1 MDGKRYVMAVGSDDA
16 GVNLKNFIRDQLGD
30 DERVEEVIDFGVAD
44 ADDKTAYPVVCIRA
58 AEAVARGE
66 ADRAVLFGGTGLGEA
81 ISANKV
87 RGIRAV
93 VAHDPYSIERS
104 ILSNNCQVLCL
115 GERVIAPELADR
127 IVKQWLGYEFDAS
140 SPSAAKVQVHNRL
153 RRERQPLERFATRA
167 VSDRALLGSFRETPC
182 ARQRRTAGRFFVED
196 VEHLA
201 GRVLVRDQDVQ
212 QTGARRA
219 DVGPRLLRSRADPD
233 AVGYAGQMLRA
244 YGYGALVH
252 LQRDGRAVEGE

>member
-1 MDGKRYVMAVGSDDA
+1 MAEKQYVVAVGSDDA
-16 GVNLKNFIRDQLGD
+16 GVHVKNHIRDMLRED
-30 DERVEEVIDFGVAD
+30 PRVKDVRDFGVAD
-44 ADDKTAYPVVCIRA
+44 ESDKTEYPIVCIKA

-127 IVKQWLGYEFDAS
+127 IVRQWLGYEFDTS
-140 SPSAAKVQVHNRL
+140 SPSAHKVSIITEYE
-153 RRERQPLERFATRA
+153 ER
-167 VSDRALLGSFRETPC
+167 GSLPT
-182 ARQRRTAGRFFVED
+182 
-196 VEHLA
+196 
-201 GRVLVRDQDVQ
+201 
-212 QTGARRA
+212 
-219 DVGPRLLRSRADPD
+219 
-233 AVGYAGQMLRA
+233 
-244 YGYGALVH
+244 
-252 LQRDGRAVEGE
+252 

>member
-1 MDGKRYVMAVGSDDA
+1 MDDKRYVVAVGSDDA
-16 GVNLKNFIRDQLGD
+16 GVNLKNFIRDQLRED
-30 DERVEEVIDFGVAD
+30 SRVEDILDFGVAD
-44 ADDKTAYPVVCIRA
+44 ADDKTAYPVICIRA

-127 IVKQWLGYEFDAS
+127 IVRQWLGYVFDPSSAS
-140 SPSAAKVQVHNRL
+140 AEKVQVITDY
-153 RRERQPLERFATRA
+153 EET
-167 VSDRALLGSFRETPC
+167 GS
-182 ARQRRTAGRFFVED
+182 
-196 VEHLA
+196 L
-201 GRVLVRDQDVQ
+201 
-212 QTGARRA
+212 
-219 DVGPRLLRSRADPD
+219 
-233 AVGYAGQMLRA
+233 
-244 YGYGALVH
+244 
-252 LQRDGRAVEGE
+252 

>member
-16 GVNLKNFIRDQLGD
+16 GVNLKNFIRDQLGE

-44 ADDKTAYPVVCIRA
+44 ADDKTPYPVVCIKA

-87 RGIRAV
+87 QGIRAV

-127 IVKQWLGYEFDAS
+127 IVKQWLGYEFDTS
-140 SPSAAKVQVHNRL
+140 SPSAAKVQVITDYEEN
-153 RRERQPLERFATRA
+153 
-167 VSDRALLGSFRETPC
+167 GS
-182 ARQRRTAGRFFVED
+182 
-196 VEHLA
+196 L
-201 GRVLVRDQDVQ
+201 
-212 QTGARRA
+212 
-219 DVGPRLLRSRADPD
+219 
-233 AVGYAGQMLRA
+233 
-244 YGYGALVH
+244 
-252 LQRDGRAVEGE
+252 

>member
-1 MDGKRYVMAVGSDDA
+1 MDGKQYVMAVGSDDA
-16 GVNLKNFIRDQLGD
+16 GVNLKNFIRDQLKND
-30 DERVEEVIDFGVAD
+30 PRVGEVVDFGVAD
-44 ADDKTAYPVVCIRA
+44 ADDKTEYPIICIKA

-127 IVKQWLGYEFDAS
+127 IVRQWLGYEFDPS
-140 SPSAAKVQVHNRL
+140 SPSARKVSRIT
-153 RRERQPLERFATRA
+153 EYEE
-167 VSDRALLGSFRETPC
+167 SG
-182 ARQRRTAGRFFVED
+182 
-196 VEHLA
+196 HL
-201 GRVLVRDQDVQ
+201 
-212 QTGARRA
+212 
-219 DVGPRLLRSRADPD
+219 
-233 AVGYAGQMLRA
+233 
-244 YGYGALVH
+244 
-252 LQRDGRAVEGE
+252 

>member
-1 MDGKRYVMAVGSDDA
+1 MDGKRYRMAVGSDDA
-16 GVNLKNFIRDQLGD
+16 GVNLKNFIRDQLEG

-44 ADDKTAYPVVCIRA
+44 ADDKTPYPVVCIKA

-87 RGIRAV
+87 QGIRAV

-127 IVKQWLGYEFDAS
+127 IVKQWLGYEFDTS
-140 SPSAAKVQVHNRL
+140 SPSAAKVQVITDYEENGTL
-153 RRERQPLERFATRA
+153 
-167 VSDRALLGSFRETPC
+167 
-182 ARQRRTAGRFFVED
+182 
-196 VEHLA
+196 
-201 GRVLVRDQDVQ
+201 
-212 QTGARRA
+212 
-219 DVGPRLLRSRADPD
+219 
-233 AVGYAGQMLRA
+233 
-244 YGYGALVH
+244 
-252 LQRDGRAVEGE
+252 